1 MRTVDYISQIK
12 ETADELKRLEN
23 KETNPRRRKR
33 LQLLRILKSGLT
45 RFLRKA
51 CQMVGYSDKH
61 GREIWHK
68 YLAEGLAGY
77 ARLNYLRV
85 KRGKL
90 SHEQE
95 AQVNREAGKVGFA
108 SQAEVQ
114 TYIFEQFGLCLAI
127 SNVGKLLQRLEV
139 RAKVPRPRNR
149 RTSEKEQSK
158 YKKTMSGGF

>member
-1 MRTVDYISQIK
+1 MRIVDYVNQIK

-23 KETNPRRRKR
+23 TEENRRLRKR

-45 RFLRKA
+45 PFLTKA
-51 CQMVGYSDKH
+51 CEMVGYSDKH

-90 SHEQE
+90 SYEQE
-95 AQVNREAGKVGFA
+95 AQVNSAASKTGYA

-114 TYIFEQFGLCLAI
+114 TYIFEQFGVCLAK

-139 RAKVPRPRNR
+139 TAKVPRPRNI
-149 RTSEKEQSK
+149 RTSEQAQSA
-158 YKKTMSGGF
+158 YKKTMRGS